1 MATRRR
7 SFRDLRAWLGR
18 LPRLSAILCLAAALL
33 LGMGLAASRDASAA
47 GTESAEAGKPF
58 TICKK
63 QTYALCATA
72 KCTVLDGVSYCKCD
86 VEHGDSISL
95 TDPTDEGDICTF
107 NAQGQKNGYMVSTF
121 SPPPSVQ
128 KPNGDQAV
136 YDCDKSTSTGAY
148 AQCDGGVCFKSTRGK
163 NFPGFPET
171 LKDSEIIC
179 SCPAVVADPD
189 TAKTG
194 FQIVGP
200 YPCDKKF
207 FKYCDAA
214 TANTDN
220 GSSLYVGAPTGSARF
235 LSRKLTGQPI
245 RLNRCMMGG

>member
-1 MATRRR
+1 MAKRPI
-7 SFRDLRAWLGR
+7 SFRGLQAPLRGLLK
-18 LPRLSAILCLAAALL
+18 LPAILCLAATLL
-33 LGMGLAASRDASAA
+33 LGIGCLPGEGARAAEP
-47 GTESAEAGKPF
+47 TSAEAGKPF

-107 NAQGQKNGYMVSTF
+107 NAQGEKNGYMVSTF

-148 AQCDGGVCFKSTRGK
+148 AQCDGGVCFKSTRGQ
-163 NFPGFPET
+163 NFPGFPEK
-171 LKDSEIIC
+171 LKTSEIIC

-189 TAKTG
+189 TAKIG

-200 YPCDKKF
+200 YPCEKKF
-207 FKYCDAA
+207 FNYCNAA
-214 TANTDN
+214 KANTDN

-245 RLNRCMMGG
+245 RLNRCTMGG